1 MVRRPTRAR
10 RRLRAGE
17 RPATATP
24 ARRMSMAAV
33 AAPAVATAT
42 ELGVHSEVGTLRRVM
57 IHRPDLELKRL
68 TPTNHDELLFDDVLW
83 VKRARQQHD
92 TFADLLRDPGVEV
105 LYLEQLLAET
115 LALPEA
121 RAWVLDRAVTAF
133 TMGPGMA
140 DEIRAYLEGVD
151 PTILADHLIGGLT
164 AREAIDIVRRGG
176 TTDIGNGQA
185 ARGSLVVSAMV
196 PDDFVLRPL
205 PNSYFTRDPSAWI
218 YGGVVVNPMYWPAR
232 RLEAL
237 NVEAIYRFH
246 PEFRDA
252 GFQFWYSR
260 EDDGESFGRVSSEG
274 GDIMP
279 IGNRTVAI
287 GMSERTTGQMI
298 EKIALKLFKH
308 GAADRVI
315 AAGMTRDRAHMHL
328 DTVFTF
334 LDRDAV
340 TMFPKVVNSITAYS
354 VRPADKEGEIE
365 VTKETSFLD
374 AIKDALSI
382 KNLRIVGTGGD
393 AWQAERE
400 QWDDGNNVVA
410 LEPGV
415 VVGYDKNEYTNAQLR
430 KAGIE
435 VISLDGSEIGK
446 GRGGGHCM
454 TCPILRDPA

>member
-1 MVRRPTRAR
+1 
-10 RRLRAGE
+10 
-17 RPATATP
+17 
-24 ARRMSMAAV
+24 
-33 AAPAVATAT
+33 
-42 ELGVHSEVGTLRRVM
+42 M

-68 TPTNHDELLFDDVLW
+68 TPTNHDDLLFDDVLW
-83 VKRARQQHD
+83 VRRARQQHD
-92 TFADLLRDPGVEV
+92 EFADLLRDRGVEV
-105 LYLEQLLAET
+105 LYLETLLAET
-115 LALPEA
+115 LAVAEA
-121 RAWVLDRAVTAF
+121 RAWVLDRAVTSF
-133 TMGPGMA
+133 TVGAGMFE
-140 DEIRAYLEGVD
+140 EIRAYMEEVD
-151 PTILADHLIGGLT
+151 PVTLADHLIGGLT
-164 AREAIDIVRRGG
+164 VREAGELLRGKG
-176 TTDIGNGQA
+176 DGKVGSGAI
-185 ARGSLVVSAMV
+185 RKGSLVVSASED
-196 PDDFVLRPL
+196 DDFVLRPL

-252 GFQFWYSR
+252 GFEFWYSR
-260 EDDGESFGRVSSEG
+260 EDEGESFGRVSSEG

-298 EKIALKLFKH
+298 EKIALALFRK

-354 VRPADKEGEIE
+354 VRPADREGELE
-365 VTKETSFLD
+365 VTRERSFLD
-374 AIKDALSI
+374 AIKDALQL
-382 KNLRIVGTGGD
+382 KELRVIGTGGD
-393 AWQAERE
+393 TWQAERE

-415 VVGYDKNEYTNAQLR
+415 VVAYDKNEFTNALLR

-454 TCPILRDPA
+454 TCPLLRDPA

>member
-1 MVRRPTRAR
+1 
-10 RRLRAGE
+10 
-17 RPATATP
+17 
-24 ARRMSMAAV
+24 
-33 AAPAVATAT
+33 
-42 ELGVHSEVGTLRRVM
+42 M

-83 VKRARQQHD
+83 VRRARQQHD
-92 TFADLLRDPGVEV
+92 TFADLLRDRGVEV
-105 LYLEQLLAET
+105 LYLEELLAET

-121 RAWVLDRAVTAF
+121 RTWVLDRAVTSF

-140 DEIRAYLEGVD
+140 DEIRAYLERVD
-151 PTILADHLIGGLT
+151 PTVLADHLIGGLT
-164 AREAIDIVRRGG
+164 AREAVEIVRRGG
-176 TTDIGNGQA
+176 QTGIGNGEV

-246 PEFRDA
+246 PQFRDA
-252 GFQFWYSR
+252 GFEFWYSR
-260 EDDGESFGRVSSEG
+260 EAEGESFGRVSSEG

-279 IGNRTVAI
+279 IGNGAVAI
-287 GMSERTTGQMI
+287 GMSERTTPQMI
-298 EKIALKLFKH
+298 EKIAQALFAK
-308 GAADRVI
+308 GAVTRVI
-315 AAGMTRDRAHMHL
+315 AAGMSRDRAHMHL

-334 LDRDAV
+334 VDRDAV
-340 TMFPKVVNSITAYS
+340 TLFPKVVESITTYS
-354 VRPADKEGEIE
+354 VRPADREGELDVRPE
-365 VTKETSFLD
+365 DSFLG
-374 AIKDALSI
+374 AMADALG
-382 KNLRIVGTGGD
+382 LRELRVVETGGD

-400 QWDDGNNVVA
+400 QWDDGNNLVA
-410 LEPGV
+410 LAPGV
-415 VVGYDKNEYTNAQLR
+415 VVAYERNEYTNTQLR

-435 VISLDGSEIGK
+435 LITLDGSELGR

-454 TCPILRDPA
+454 TCPLLRDPV